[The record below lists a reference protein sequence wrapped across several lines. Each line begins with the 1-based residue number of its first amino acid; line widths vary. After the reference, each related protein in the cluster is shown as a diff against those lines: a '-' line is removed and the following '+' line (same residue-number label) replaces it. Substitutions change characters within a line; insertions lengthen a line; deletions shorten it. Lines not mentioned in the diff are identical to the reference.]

1 MLKPEKIW
9 PLAPLPWQQA
19 QWQQVQQALL
29 DNSFPPA
36 LLLAGSESIGKQQF
50 AAALT
55 ARLLC
60 HAPVA
65 GTACGDCKSCVLLR
79 AGNHADLLWLAPEA
93 GKRIIKVDQVRAA
106 IHFANQTPGLGARK
120 VIALDPAEALN
131 VNGSNALLKSL
142 EEPSESTSIILLS
155 HVAAALPATI
165 RSRCQRLNLTQPDTA
180 EATAWLTT
188 VCGDPELAAE
198 LLEASDNRPMRAAEL
213 YRNDGLEAL
222 RALGEGFDGLL
233 SGRISPL
240 ELPQLVADMELGDVI
255 ELLERRV
262 GKEIRAQSAAG
273 AGVGAEY
280 GDLRPLFL
288 LYEELQELRRLVA
301 NGANPNRQMTIENC
315 ALRLV
320 NCLGEFA
327 TQC

>member
-1 MLKPEKIW
+1 MLTPDKSW
-9 PLAPLPWQQA
+9 PLAPLPWQQP
-19 QWQQVQQALL
+19 QWQQLQQALL
-29 DNSFPPA
+29 DDSFPPA
-36 LLLAGSESIGKQQF
+36 LLLAGNVGIGKQQF

-60 HAPVA
+60 YAPVA

-79 AGNHADLLWLAPEA
+79 AGNHGDLLWLAPEA
-93 GKRIIKVDQVRAA
+93 GKRVIKVDQVRAA

-142 EEPSESTSIILLS
+142 EEPSESTSIILVS
-155 HVAAALPATI
+155 HVAGALPATI
-165 RSRCQRLNLTQPDTA
+165 RSRCQRLNLAQPAAT

-188 VCGDPELAAE
+188 VCGDPALAAE
-198 LLEASDNRPMRAAEL
+198 LLEASDNRPMLAAEL
-213 YRNDGLEAL
+213 YRSDGMDAL
-222 RALGEGFDGLL
+222 RALREGLDGLL
-233 SGRISPL
+233 GARISPL
-240 ELPQLVADMELGDVI
+240 EFPQLVADIELGEVI
-255 ELLERRV
+255 ELFERRV
-262 GKEIRAQSAAG
+262 GNEIRCQSTAG
-273 AGVGAEY
+273 AGVGAGV

-288 LYEELQELRRLVA
+288 LHEELQELRRLVA

-320 NCLGEFA
+320 NCLGESA